1 MLIIL
6 GSESGKTNT
15 LLNTDKYQRPEK
27 LKNLY
32 IKDPFKS
39 KYQFLINRKEKL
51 RIPELEN
58 SNVFVDNLQ
67 TIDDVYESLEDYN
80 LT

>member
-15 LLNTDKYQRPEK
+15 LLNTDKYQRPENEK
-27 LKNLY
+27 FIHQRSIQ
-32 IKDPFKS
+32 IKVS
-39 KYQFLINRKEKL
+39 FLINRKEKL